1 MEEID
6 VSNKYDSNI
15 ENVNNEIK
23 NLKDNQI
30 DFNFNVKYQK
40 ILKNIDYF
48 VKSLLYQIFDF

>member
-23 NLKDNQI
+23 NLKDNQR